1 VRSTSFAATAEPPHQ
16 INFTIAIQNIKLVP
30 AGFKGVPG
38 EFSKFPGAKNQQV
51 ICGLQQLLRS
61 PARRIDSMR
70 AKTTLKKENVFQN
83 IN

>member
-30 AGFKGVPG
+30 AGFKGVNG
-38 EFSKFPGAKNQQV
+38 KFNKFPGAKNQQV
-51 ICGLQQLLRS
+51 ICGLQQLLR
-61 PARRIDSMR
+61 PRARRINGMR
-70 AKTTLKKENVFQN
+70 TKTTLKKENIFQN